1 MASQKSSFSILPV
14 LKGSRWRLII
24 YCSVNKVEF
33 GFLDLYYI
41 DFCNFKSTQVDTSS
55 DTEQGGMFFM
65 AKSAKVS
72 NKKTRKKRGKSI
84 A

>member
-41 DFCNFKSTQVDTSS
+41 DFCNFKSTQVDTPS
-55 DTEQGGMFFM
+55 DTEQGGVFSK
-65 AKSAKVS
+65 AKWIKTYGKNEEKVF
-72 NKKTRKKRGKSI
+72 T
-84 A
+84 